1 MTHIARKR
9 SEGFMRII
17 HLSESKPAK
26 LHAVADVYFRL
37 YLPSPIGFRALT
49 THVEFA

>member
-1 MTHIARKR
+1 M
-9 SEGFMRII
+9 FMRII

-49 THVEFA
+49 TPFAAARLVCLTG